1 MTLILPKLYR
11 VQHSTSFTHH
21 ANHEGFRAKGT
32 YWMDYSHWFNPRK
45 VTKHLDWKDRSLEPS
60 PFISFFDNL
69 KDTQMRASFHRK
81 AGCEGVFVA
90 EIDISNFT
98 PYCLRIEFL
107 EGPIELNGLL
117 HTPTTTMLFPLVEL
131 RSKFHLDFRI
141 IQSSEWIALS
151 YIPPEIV
158 TYTNF

>member
-1 MTLILPKLYR
+1 MLYKKG
-11 VQHSTSFTHH
+11 
-21 ANHEGFRAKGT
+21 ANV
-32 YWMDYSHWFNPRK
+32 Y
-45 VTKHLDWKDRSLEPS
+45 VLE
-60 PFISFFDNL
+60 
-69 KDTQMRASFHRK
+69 DTQKRASFHRK
-81 AGCEGVFVA
+81 ASCEGVFVA
-90 EIDISNFT
+90 EIDTSNFT

-107 EGPIELNGLL
+107 EGPIELNGLV